1 MEPAKHESQDE
12 NGVITI
18 TTAVLKSMEDDTA
31 SDSYTRLDAQEIQS
45 SRTETIDVDGDAGN
59 IFGNSEPVPQ
69 TPRKTQE
76 LYPQHENEYEYI
88 DVVWLKKDVRWTD
101 HGPFSEVSGVGGGA
115 AFHTREQQRRK
126 FVIIYLYEPD
136 QLREHSVHGSHLRFI
151 HEGLVDMEGKLKEP
165 IEEAAL
171 ERKATKTSP
180 AYATSVNNTNDDS
193 NTPSFQHLTVCHNTI
208 ISTLNSIHFRYPASS
223 PAYVQGEKN
232 PKKRKYYKI
241 ARLLAHEETGHWQ
254 SYMRDRSVQKW
265 CKTRNIPFL
274 EFNQTGVTRR
284 LKVRD
289 DYLKLWKAFMAKPL
303 YPKVDLESTSGR
315 ASFKSRLIQ
324 LDDLPGFLTST
335 RGIAKLFDLSG
346 DHDENA
352 INTDTGRMIL
362 GELPAAHRSDR
373 AGRQQFGGETKAKN
387 TLKSF
392 LSERGAK
399 YSQHISSPNSSW
411 NSCSRLSVY
420 LTWGHI
426 SLRSVLEALE
436 DRRDQLRKL
445 KTKSTWLKSL
455 QAFAAR
461 AHWRS
466 HFVQKLES
474 EPTLEKRDLCLAYQ
488 HLRRQD
494 GDWDPEKYTAW
505 ETGTTGY
512 PFVDA
517 CMRCLIE
524 HGWINFRMRA
534 MLVSFATYN
543 LWLDWKRIAPH
554 LARVFLDY
562 EPGIHYPQLQMQAGT
577 TGINA
582 MRVYNVTK
590 QGKDQDPK
598 GIFIRRYIPE
608 LRNVS
613 DQYIH
618 EPWKMSEALK
628 DKYYKNKIPLFSN
641 AKTTSED
648 DNCPPYPEP
657 IVDEKESARIAKEKL
672 NAVKKAV
679 ATRMQANQVYIKH
692 GSRSRQSNKMNN
704 RVSGDGA
711 LPAAVAIEAGVA
723 LRGQNESGQRQPEIQ
738 VAFFAAATTAKKGKS
753 GEVVDLTTHEKN
765 NSREKRLHT
774 TKSTNMLPSTSF
786 VTPTKRLKSIP
797 TTASKSTDGT
807 NKNSIDLV
815 RCRANATKTRTSSSN
830 ANDCVSDVSMTSKGS
845 WSCSACTFLNNKPHG
860 LVCSVCGTAR

>member
-1 MEPAKHESQDE
+1 
-12 NGVITI
+12 
-18 TTAVLKSMEDDTA
+18 
-31 SDSYTRLDAQEIQS
+31 
-45 SRTETIDVDGDAGN
+45 
-59 IFGNSEPVPQ
+59 
-69 TPRKTQE
+69 
-76 LYPQHENEYEYI
+76 
-88 DVVWLKKDVRWTD
+88 
-101 HGPFSEVSGVGGGA
+101 
-115 AFHTREQQRRK
+115 
-126 FVIIYLYEPD
+126 
-136 QLREHSVHGSHLRFI
+136 LRFV

-165 IEEAAL
+165 IEEPTLA
-171 ERKATKTSP
+171 RKATKTSP
-180 AYATSVNNTNDDS
+180 DITTSVNNTDDDS
-193 NTPSFQHLTVCHNTI
+193 NTPSFQYLTVCHNAI
-208 ISTLNSIHFRYPASS
+208 ISTLNLIHFRYPASS
-223 PAYVQGEKN
+223 PASVQGKN
-232 PKKRKYYKI
+232 RPKKRKYYKI

-254 SYMRDRSVQKW
+254 SYMRDRSVRKW
-265 CKTRNIPFL
+265 CKTRSIPFL

-303 YPKVDLESTSGR
+303 YSKVDLESTSGR

-324 LDDLPGFLTST
+324 LNDLPGFLTSP
-335 RGIAKLFDLSG
+335 RGIAKLFDTTG

-352 INTDTGRMIL
+352 IETDIGRRIL
-362 GELPAAHRSDR
+362 GELPAAHQSDR

-387 TLKSF
+387 TLNSF

-426 SLRSVLEALE
+426 SLRSVIKALE

-455 QAFAAR
+455 QAFASR

-474 EPTLEKRDLCLAYQ
+474 EPTLEKLDLCTAYQ

-494 GDWDPEKYTAW
+494 GDWNPEKYTAW

-524 HGWINFRMRA
+524 HGWLNFRMRA

-598 GIFIRRYIPE
+598 GIFIRRYVPE
-608 LRNVS
+608 LRNVP
-613 DQYIH
+613 DLFIH

-628 DKYYKNKIPLFSN
+628 DKYYENKISLFSN
-641 AKTTSED
+641 AETTSED
-648 DNCPPYPEP
+648 DDNCQPYPEP

-672 NAVKKAV
+672 NVVKKAV
-679 ATRMQANQVYIKH
+679 ATRIQANQVYIKH
-692 GSRSRQSNKMNN
+692 GSRSRQSNEMNH
-704 RVSGDGA
+704 RGSGGGA
-711 LPAAVAIEAGVA
+711 LPALVAIEAGVA
-723 LRGQNESGQRQPEIQ
+723 ARGQNESGQRQPKIKD
-738 VAFFAAATTAKKGKS
+738 AFFAAAATTAKRGKS
-753 GEVVDLTTHEKN
+753 GGVVDLTTHEKN
-765 NSREKRLHT
+765 NNSRKKRLHAT
-774 TKSTNMLPSTSF
+774 TTNMLPNTSF
-786 VTPTKRLKSIP
+786 VTPTKRLKSTP
-797 TTASKSTDGT
+797 TTASKSTHG
-807 NKNSIDLV
+807 IDLV

-830 ANDCVSDVSMTSKGS
+830 ANDSVSDVAMTSKGS
-845 WSCSACTFLNNKPHG
+845 WSCTACTFLNDKPHG